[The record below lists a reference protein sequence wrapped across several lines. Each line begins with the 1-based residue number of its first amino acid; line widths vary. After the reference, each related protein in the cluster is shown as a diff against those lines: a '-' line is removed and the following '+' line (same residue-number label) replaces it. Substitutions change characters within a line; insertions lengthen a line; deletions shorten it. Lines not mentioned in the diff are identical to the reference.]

1 MKKIANLGVYLIPFL
16 NNFII
21 LDFYIYPELYEKTGY
36 GMVYYFLLGS
46 ILSFI
51 LGFLV
56 SNYSFNPIRFL
67 RKKTVI
73 KFILSIYLVIMI
85 ILGLVFSAVALSSI
99 FYINET
105 PSKFITILLVV
116 SLFMLNIKVTTLI
129 NTAAILA
136 IVGIPFICYNIISH
150 FYLVEL
156 NSFYYI
162 KPNIEFSN
170 VALIFFICLDTFMYS
185 MLITYYKDKSK
196 KKLVSGTIIYFV
208 IEGVEALILVLMLG
222 NSLQGYYG
230 FGYFLYSI
238 EPLSG
243 LIGNFD
249 FVYIFLISLSAI
261 FKLSFS
267 CNIIKLFYFE
277 KSKYVMP
284 FVLSIVGICSFFIT
298 KYYYV
303 IDDYIFYMLAIIGV
317 LLFAFLVYLSR
328 VQNEYKRAYSIT

>member
-208 IEGVEALILVLMLG
+208 IEGVEALILVL
-222 NSLQGYYG
+222 SL
-230 FGYFLYSI
+230 
-238 EPLSG
+238 
-243 LIGNFD
+243 
-249 FVYIFLISLSAI
+249 
-261 FKLSFS
+261 
-267 CNIIKLFYFE
+267 
-277 KSKYVMP
+277 
-284 FVLSIVGICSFFIT
+284 
-298 KYYYV
+298 
-303 IDDYIFYMLAIIGV
+303 
-317 LLFAFLVYLSR
+317 
-328 VQNEYKRAYSIT
+328 